1 MYFLSSL
8 AKVKE
13 KRKEYKMSNSTSTQD
28 LHKVIA
34 HTDTDYPV
42 GVYYVE
48 PAKMYMGYVRW
59 HWHEEMEINLVK
71 SGTAEFKIGDEKV
84 VLEEGQAIALNC
96 NVFHSIQPLSG
107 NNCVLVSLLFHPY
120 ILFKD
125 HTTALANSYLN
136 PIINDAEHRYVIFDR
151 KDIWGRNALSYLN
164 DILDANFS
172 KEFGFELTTK
182 AYLCHLWVHFLKKY
196 NSNTVIYTPV
206 PKKPQILSADEARI
220 KDAIL
225 FIQQH
230 FSESITLD
238 DIAASI
244 HVSKSECCRCFKRA
258 VNVTPFEYLMRY
270 RILQAADTILQN
282 DRETTSISQLANAV
296 GFNNTSYFNKL
307 FKKYFDCTP
316 TEFRKLSK
324 TEHRDKLSPFGL
336 SLTHI

>member
-1 MYFLSSL
+1 
-8 AKVKE
+8 
-13 KRKEYKMSNSTSTQD
+13 MSQSTSTQD

-34 HTDTDYPV
+34 HADKDYPV

-48 PAKMYMGYVRW
+48 PGKMYMGYVRW

-71 SGTAEFKIGDEKV
+71 TGSAEFTIGEEKITLK
-84 VLEEGQAIALNC
+84 EGQAIALNC
-96 NVFHSIQPLSG
+96 NVFHSIHSASDSD
-107 NNCVLVSLLFHPY
+107 CVLISLLFHPH

-125 HTTALANSYLN
+125 HTTTLAGSYLS
-136 PIINDAEHRYVIFDR
+136 PIVNDMEHRYIIFDR
-151 KDIWGRNALSYLN
+151 SDMWGRSALSYLS
-164 DILDANFS
+164 DIFDANFS
-172 KEFGFELTTK
+172 KNFGFELTTK
-182 AYLCHLWVHFLKKY
+182 AYLCQLWVHLLKKY
-196 NSNTVIYTPV
+196 NSNSVIYTPTKSKAPV
-206 PKKPQILSADEARI
+206 LSADEARI
-220 KDAIL
+220 KDAIIY
-225 FIQQH
+225 IQQH

-258 VNVTPFEYLMRY
+258 VKITPFEYLMRY

-282 DRETTSISQLANAV
+282 DRETTSISQLANSV